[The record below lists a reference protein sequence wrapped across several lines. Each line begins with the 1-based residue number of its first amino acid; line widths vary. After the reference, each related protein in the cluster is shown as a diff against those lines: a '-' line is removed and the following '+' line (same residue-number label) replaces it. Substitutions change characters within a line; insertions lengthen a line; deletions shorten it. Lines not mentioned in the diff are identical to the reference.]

1 PTLRGTG
8 RPFEVI
14 LVDDGSPDRS
24 WEVIQDLASRDAEI
38 VGFRLSRN
46 FGQHAAI
53 AAGFERAAG
62 DITVLMDAD
71 LQDEPEHLPALLDKL
86 DDGADVV
93 YTVNLGEEH
102 AGFRGATSMLFHY
115 SFSQLTSFDVPQSI
129 GTYRVFTRA
138 FREA

>member
-1 PTLRGTG
+1 AQLEELCRRLDETLRGAG

-24 WEVIQDLASRDAEI
+24 WELIEELASRQAEV

-62 DITVLMDAD
+62 DVTVLMDAD
-71 LQDEPEHLPALLDKL
+71 LQDEPEHLPALLRAL
-86 DDGADVV
+86 DDGVDVV
-93 YTVNLGEEH
+93 YTVNVGGDP
-102 AGFRGATSMLFHY
+102 GFRGLTSMLFHY
-115 SFSQLTSFDVPQSI
+115 SFSKLTSVAVPQSI
-129 GTYRVFTRA
+129 GT
-138 FREA
+138 